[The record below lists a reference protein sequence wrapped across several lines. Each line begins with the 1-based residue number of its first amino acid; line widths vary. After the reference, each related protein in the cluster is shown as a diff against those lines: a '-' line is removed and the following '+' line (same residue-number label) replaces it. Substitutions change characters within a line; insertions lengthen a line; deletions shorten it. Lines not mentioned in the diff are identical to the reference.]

1 MPLIDTSAWIEYL
14 RDTNSRACNEV
25 DRLLK
30 LNPEICDVIRMEIL
44 AGARDGKHVT
54 QLEKLLARATVIKTE
69 SVDYDNAAAI
79 YRACRKLGITIRAQV
94 DCLIAAIAIR
104 TNTKL
109 LHQDTDFDAIAKVT
123 TLRTHGAK

>member
-25 DRLLK
+25 DRLLR
-30 LNPEICDVIRMEIL
+30 LDPEICDVVRMEVL
-44 AGARDGKHVT
+44 AGASDEQHVA
-54 QLEKLLARATVIKTE
+54 QLEKLLARATSIKTE
-69 SVDYDNAAAI
+69 PVDYDNAAAI
-79 YRACRKLGITIRAQV
+79 YRTCRKLGVTIRAQV